1 MNIEPITP
9 QELNESIGETFPV
22 AVIASFN
29 KLLKEKYRGN
39 NAIIIKVN
47 EAVNRI
53 LSLDDSL
60 TRNIIFEKKYLDIE
74 SLYCKFGWSVTFNA
88 PDRDENFDS
97 YYVFTVKKN

>member
-9 QELNESIGETFPV
+9 QELNESLGEIFPV
-22 AVIASFN
+22 AVITSFN
-29 KLLKEKYRGN
+29 NLLKEKYRGDN
-39 NAIIIKVN
+39 SIIIKVD

-60 TRNIIFEKKYLDIE
+60 TRNILFEKKYLDIE
-74 SLYCKFGWSVTFNA
+74 NLYRKFGWSVTFNS

-97 YYVFTVKKN
+97 YYVFSVKK